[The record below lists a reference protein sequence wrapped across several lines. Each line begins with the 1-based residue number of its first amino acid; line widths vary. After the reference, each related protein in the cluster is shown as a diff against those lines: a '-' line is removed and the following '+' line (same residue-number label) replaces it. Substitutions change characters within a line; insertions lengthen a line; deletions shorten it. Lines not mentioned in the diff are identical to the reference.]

1 MQTGYQAEF
10 AYAKSLS
17 QFASKLGPDGW
28 KVAARRLQRVLAP
41 SVPFGQGWIGEHEAP
56 PGTIFKSSLA
66 DKKVVNAAA
75 NNQVSAPTVPSGHSG
90 LSSTSHAPAMT
101 SSFVHTPKSSRAPMT
116 SVAQTSMD
124 SLLTTVTSAMLA
136 SGVSSQTML
145 PGKPTLVSYLFLVIS
160 SSALTL
166 HLVDSVVVASIGV
179 HNFDFVLLAVYY
191 PLFPNFL
198 PWW

>member
-75 NNQVSAPTVPSGHSG
+75 NNQVSATTIPSGQPG

-145 PGKPTLVSYLFLVIS
+145 PGKPTLVSTSIFSHIFFCTDS
-160 SSALTL
+160 TL
-166 HLVDSVVVASIGV
+166 G
-179 HNFDFVLLAVYY
+179 
-191 PLFPNFL
+191 
-198 PWW
+198 